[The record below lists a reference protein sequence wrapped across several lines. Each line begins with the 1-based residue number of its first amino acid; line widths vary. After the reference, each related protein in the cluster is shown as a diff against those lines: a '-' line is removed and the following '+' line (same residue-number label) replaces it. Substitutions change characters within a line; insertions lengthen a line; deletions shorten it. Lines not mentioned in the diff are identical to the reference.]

1 MYEPNVVGDW
11 QEYDEHAGLRVRVHR
26 LEAGDPPRGRDDATE
41 GLSYFRVRVT
51 VENRGERPVCIHL
64 EDGQIDVRTGPDG
77 ESAFIDW
84 RNSQFIEGFDVYPLR
99 RATAVLYAA
108 APEASLAQ
116 VDVQVQLRADEE
128 WAGHAAVDRWR
139 RRPRTLAGRE
149 RRDGPGEPRAAGEPV
164 PPGAGRG
171 RHRLTRPP
179 QQGQCGM
186 PSMTSRA
193 P

>member
-26 LEAGDPPRGRDDATE
+26 LEAGDPPRGRDDAAE

-64 EDGQIDVRTGPDG
+64 EDGQIDLRTGPDG

-116 VDVQVQLRADEE
+116 IDVQVQLRADEE
-128 WAGHAAVDRWR
+128 WAGRRLWTGGVGVLEPPAGATAGAA
-139 RRPRTLAGRE
+139 RE
-149 RRDGPGEPRAAGEPV
+149 GIA
-164 PPGAGRG
+164 
-171 RHRLTRPP
+171 
-179 QQGQCGM
+179 QQVSLFLQEQAEEG
-186 PSMTSRA
+186 TA
-193 P
+193 

>member
-26 LEAGDPPRGRDDATE
+26 LEAGEPPRGRDDAAE
-41 GLSYFRVRVT
+41 GLTYFSVRVT
-51 VENRGERPVCIHL
+51 VENRGDRPFSIHV

-108 APEASLAQ
+108 GPEAALSQ
-116 VDVQVQLRADEE
+116 VDVQVQLRVDEE
-128 WAGHAAVDRWR
+128 WAGR
-139 RRPRTLAGRE
+139 RLWAGGVGVHEGPAGAPAGACRESLA
-149 RRDGPGEPRAAGEPV
+149 
-164 PPGAGRG
+164 
-171 RHRLTRPP
+171 
-179 QQGQCGM
+179 QQVSVFLQEQAEEG
-186 PSMTSRA
+186 TA
-193 P
+193 